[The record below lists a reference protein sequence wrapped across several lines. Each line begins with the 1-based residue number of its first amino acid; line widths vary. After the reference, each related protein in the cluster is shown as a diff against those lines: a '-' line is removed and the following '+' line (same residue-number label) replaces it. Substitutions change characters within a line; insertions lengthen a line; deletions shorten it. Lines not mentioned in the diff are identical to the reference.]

1 MVYED
6 YEVLRQQ
13 TVVRTVRRVPRLE
26 LPLGSLMKEN
36 IIRIVRVAA
45 TNKERELVECC
56 LVGD

>member
-45 TNKERELVECC
+45 TNKERELVERC